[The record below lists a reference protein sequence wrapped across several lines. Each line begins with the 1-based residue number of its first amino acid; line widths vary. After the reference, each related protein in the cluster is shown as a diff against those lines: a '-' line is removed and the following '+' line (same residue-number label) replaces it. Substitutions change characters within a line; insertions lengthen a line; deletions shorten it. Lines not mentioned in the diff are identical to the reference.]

1 MPQSLDKLT
10 IKGFKSIQSLENF
23 ELRNLNV
30 LIGGNGAGK
39 SNFIDF
45 SRLMQ
50 AMMELPLPGLT
61 NASLQSY
68 SGYTYEGYHISLLC

>member
-1 MPQSLDKLT
+1 MPKSLNKLT

-45 SRLMQ
+45 FRLLR
-50 AMMELPLPGLT
+50 AMNSATLSCSATLFSARSIPSAPRCGIL
-61 NASLQSY
+61 A
-68 SGYTYEGYHISLLC
+68 